1 MSDHSIP
8 PGFST
13 TVDAEHPWLGL
24 ASYTE
29 ETRAYFHGRDEDAAE
44 LSRRVQRKLLTVL
57 FGQSGHGKTSL
68 LRAGLVPRL
77 RPEGYC
83 PVYVR
88 VDYSPASP
96 PPSEQIKREVFRVTH
111 AAGTWTQSG
120 AAIEGESLWEFLH
133 HRDDVLRDPGG
144 RTLIPILIFDQF
156 EEIFT
161 LAQTDDAG
169 RLRAQAFLAELADLV
184 ENRPPEEL
192 ESRIDRDEVDATKF
206 DFARADYRI
215 LIALREDYLAHLE
228 GLKTGMPSVTLN
240 RVRLARFTG
249 QQALDAVLTP
259 APGLVTEEVAAQI
272 VRFVAGG
279 TDVARAE
286 VEPSLLSLVCREL
299 NSARLERNQPAIT
312 ADLLAGSRDTILQE
326 FYERALADQPAG
338 VRRFIEDE
346 LLTESG
352 HRESVAEE
360 RVKKALLAAGAKSGT
375 LGLLVEQ
382 RLLRVE
388 ERLDV
393 RRVELTHDV
402 LCGVVMASRSVRH
415 EREARDRA
423 EAQLAEQQ
431 ARAAATRQALVRARA
446 VATVCAVITL
456 LAIASAVFGWMN
468 LRRARAADVQAQVAR
483 GLAEQA
489 RSEAEKLVGFLL
501 DDFYDELKPTG
512 RLETVG
518 KLAHKAVAYYDGL
531 PPELLTPNTRLFH
544 AMALMRE
551 GSSLGEQGR
560 LDEARPVLA
569 RAEEVFQSLRSSG
582 DHSEDVIVGLAET
595 YVARGTM
602 GIRNMEAL
610 QKAADLLRPLAK
622 TSTSSRRVRA
632 LYADVL
638 NYMSHGLP
646 KSEAYAMCE
655 ESRQILAALGALDLT
670 DLNAAAAYGD
680 VSDSQARHAL
690 AMGRLADAERLERE
704 VGDIAE
710 KVLRRRPGDLRSMLN
725 AFYSPDMLGDV
736 AAQRFDY
743 AAAMDYASK
752 AVIASES
759 YVRFNPADI
768 TGWQSWINSRNRVA
782 TLEFE
787 TGHVKE
793 ALEAF
798 RATVAL
804 KDDPRRPTS
813 IASLVSAAQ
822 MQVVNSSAQTGA
834 KEAAEQELHRFE
846 ELLEEDRKANIG
858 GSPLYLQMLGEAEN
872 VGRIFLHMAASENRE
887 ALDKALAITARLE
900 SVTVGPKDV
909 VPGAM
914 RNALLR
920 MSLSNAVDAALNLD
934 DPAQAEKLA
943 QKLVVLPLDNS
954 TYLHR
959 PEEITAQ
966 ANMRLAHAVARQGRP
981 AEARDILAP
990 TLAYYR
996 SLPNRGAK
1004 TVTYSLTL
1012 ARSLVVSAL
1021 AQPTNNRAGR
1031 SARSAALGEATK
1043 LMDGLSDEA
1052 TALMGS
1058 RVVSR
1063 WITETRAMPLP

>member
-1 MSDHSIP
+1 MTDHSMP

-13 TVDAEHPWLGL
+13 NVDAEHPWLGL

-88 VDYSPASP
+88 VDYSPAAP
-96 PPSEQIKREVFRVTH
+96 PPSDQIKREVFRVTH

-133 HRDDVLRDPGG
+133 HRDDVLHDPSGK
-144 RTLIPILIFDQF
+144 TLIPILIFDQF

-169 RLRAQAFLAELADLV
+169 RHRAQAFLSDLADLV

-192 ESRIDRDEVDATKF
+192 EARIDRDEVDAAKF

-312 ADLLAGSRDTILQE
+312 ADLLAGSRETILQE

-360 RVKKALLAAGAKSGT
+360 RVKKALVAAGAKSGT

-415 EREARDRA
+415 EREARDKA
-423 EAQLAEQQ
+423 EAQLVEQQ
-431 ARAAATRQALVRARA
+431 ARAAATRRALVRARA

-456 LAIASAVFGWMN
+456 LAIASAVFGWIN

-569 RAEEVFQSLRSSG
+569 RAEEVFQSLRKSG

-602 GIRNMEAL
+602 GVRNMDAL

-622 TSTSSRRVRA
+622 TPTSSRRVRA

-725 AFYSPDMLGDV
+725 AFYSPDMLSDV

-743 AAAMDYASK
+743 AAAMDYALK
-752 AVIASES
+752 AVVASES
-759 YVRFNPADI
+759 YVRFNPADM

-782 TLEFE
+782 TLQFE

-793 ALEAF
+793 ALEEF

-813 IASLVSAAQ
+813 IASLVSGAQ
-822 MQVVNSSAQTGA
+822 LQVVSLTAQTGA
-834 KEAAEQELHRFE
+834 KEPAEQELHRFE

-858 GSPLYLQMLGEAEN
+858 GSPLYLQMLGELEN
-872 VGRIFLHMAASENRE
+872 VGRIFLDMAASENRE

-900 SVTVGPKDV
+900 SVTVGPKDI

-914 RNALLR
+914 RNAILGMTLT
-920 MSLSNAVDAALNLD
+920 NAVDAALNLD
-934 DPAQAEKLA
+934 DPAKAEKLA
-943 QKLVVLPLDNS
+943 QKLVALPLDNS
-954 TYLHR
+954 SYLHR

-966 ANMRLAHAVARQGRP
+966 ANMRLAHAVAREGR
-981 AEARDILAP
+981 AGEARDILAP

-996 SLPNRGAK
+996 SLPNRGTK
-1004 TVTYSLTL
+1004 TVTYSVTL
-1012 ARSLVVSAL
+1012 ARSLMVSAL

-1031 SARSAALGEATK
+1031 SARSAALSEATK

-1052 TALMGS
+1052 TALTTS
-1058 RVVSR
+1058 RMVSR